1 MTLRQDDIDYN
12 STPAVTVL
20 MPAYNAAAYI
30 GDAIRSVL
38 EQTFTDFE
46 LLVVNDG
53 STDETV
59 KVISAFDDRRIVLIE
74 RTNGGV
80 SAALNTGL
88 EHARGKLIARFDA
101 DDVCYPNRLATQVAF
116 LQANPDHVLV
126 GSEVDY
132 ITEQGTHMYH
142 YRCFAYD
149 DTEIRKKLFYYCPFI
164 HSAVMYRLDAVHEA
178 GGYDAMAHTFEDYFL
193 WVKLLQFGK
202 AANLR
207 QSLIRVRLNPE
218 SVTIDEKWRG
228 SRFRQLRRTIIT
240 SGKITNNQETEL
252 LQILREQNNARM
264 KNGAYYALCAKKYL
278 TDNYMPETALEYAWE
293 AIKTSPFRL
302 DNYALWLACHLPQP
316 VIQWLHRLSPN
327 RL

>member
-1 MTLRQDDIDYN
+1 MPGQNDKVY
-12 STPAVTVL
+12 SSSPAVTVL
-20 MPAYNAAAYI
+20 MPAYNAAAFI
-30 GDAIRSVL
+30 AEAIRSVL
-38 EQTFTDFE
+38 EQSFTDFE
-46 LLVVNDG
+46 LLIVNDG
-53 STDETV
+53 STDHTV
-59 KVISAFDDRRIVLIE
+59 QVIRQFDDKRIVLVE

-88 EHARGKLIARFDA
+88 EQARGRLVARFDA
-101 DDVCYPNRLATQVAF
+101 DDVCYPGRLATQVAF
-116 LQANPDHVLV
+116 MAANPDHVLV

-132 ITEQGTHMYH
+132 ITEQGSYMYH
-142 YRCFAYD
+142 HRCFAYD
-149 DTEIRKKLFYYCPFI
+149 DTEIRKRLFYYCPFI
-164 HSAVMYRLDAVHEA
+164 HSAVMYRLDSVREA
-178 GGYDAMAHTFEDYFL
+178 GGYNPMAHTFEDYFL

-207 QSLIRVRLNPE
+207 KSLIQVRLNPE

-228 SRFRQLRRTIIT
+228 SRFRQLRRTIII
-240 SGKITNNQETEL
+240 SGMITGSQETEL
-252 LQILREQNNARM
+252 LQILRGQNNAKM

-302 DNYALWLACHLPQP
+302 DNYALWIACHFPQP